1 MTAPLV
7 RSHHADAL
15 GSVHNAGAE
24 TARRQVREALE
35 RFLPATPACAAD
47 PDCWY
52 STARGPGAD
61 AVAAACVAA
70 CERCPL
76 VAECDAAGA
85 HEQYGIW
92 GGHNRDRQRLGYLD
106 RQGSVAKAPR
116 RAPPFRTPRAPRA
129 RNWPAR
135 PLPVSCPYCHVA
147 PGVVCRTGDGALSE
161 KSHRARKQ
169 AARSPAA

>member
-7 RSHHADAL
+7 RSHHADAP

-24 TARRQVREALE
+24 TARRQLREALTAL
-35 RFLPATPACAAD
+35 LPTTPACAAD
-47 PDCWY
+47 PADWY

-61 AVAAACVAA
+61 AVRAACVAA

-76 VAECDAAGA
+76 VAECDAAGE
-85 HEQYGIW
+85 HEAYGIW
-92 GGHNRDRQRLGYLD
+92 GGHDRDRQRLGYLD
-106 RQGSVAKAPR
+106 RQVEKAPR
-116 RAPPFRTPRAPRA
+116 CAPPLRTPRAPRS

-147 PGVVCRTGDGALSE
+147 AGVVCRTGDGALSE

-169 AARSPAA
+169 AARSAAA